1 MNLKVNMSKKLNQY
15 QKKMINNLFIILMLI
30 FVVSACQST
39 IRPVT
44 SGLGVESITNEIPP
58 ASYLRVDNVSLAE
71 KLTVSDVKHRTINDL
86 LEVNVELSSQ
96 YEKSLTLQYHFN
108 WFDENGFIVESGKS
122 PWKPL
127 ELHGLQSTMLRGVSP
142 SSNVTSFN
150 VYVRS
155 TTANK

>member
-1 MNLKVNMSKKLNQY
+1 
-15 QKKMINNLFIILMLI
+15 MLI
-30 FVVSACQST
+30 VFFTLSACQT
-39 IRPVT
+39 TRPSVT

-58 ASYLRVDNVSLAE
+58 ASYLRVDNIKLAE

-96 YEKSLTLQYHFN
+96 YEKSLKLQYHFN
-108 WFDENGFIVESGKS
+108 WFDNNGFVVEGGKS

-127 ELHGLQSTMLRGVSP
+127 ELHGFQSTMLRGVSP
-142 SSNVTSFN
+142 SSEVTSFN

-155 TTANK
+155 AAE